1 MNSPQNANTSNTQN
15 MAATVSQNITR
26 PNRVETSTGCRPL
39 TISPIAPYVAATA
52 RCLDGLPLRSAA

>member
-26 PNRVETSTGCRPL
+26 PNRVEASTGCRPL
-39 TISPIAPYVAATA
+39 K
-52 RCLDGLPLRSAA
+52 L

>member
-26 PNRVETSTGCRPL
+26 PNRVEASTGCVR
-39 TISPIAPYVAATA
+39 
-52 RCLDGLPLRSAA
+52 